1 MHVNIANDSGYRE
14 PTMNLQRPLRQS
26 GRDQIS
32 RTLFLVGEF
41 GVSVNITT
49 PGDDLIFLRGDFGD
63 YFHSL
68 NN

>member
-1 MHVNIANDSGYRE
+1 
-14 PTMNLQRPLRQS
+14 MNLQRPLRQS

-32 RTLFLVGEF
+32 RTLFLVGEL